1 MLKHRS
7 TKLALLGLVALLAPS
22 IAGAEPVPEEY
33 LTADYELCMEQS
45 AEAPYTVA
53 QREAYCDCTRDEFAK
68 LEFDAYMQMTG
79 DVLEND
85 LSPTT
90 TEYLQSVD
98 QICRGQVAQ

>member
-1 MLKHRS
+1 MPKHRL
-7 TKLALLGLVALLAPS
+7 TKLALLGLIALLAPS
-22 IAGAEPVPEEY
+22 IASAEPVPEEY
-33 LTADYELCMEQS
+33 LTADYQLCMEQS
-45 AEAPYTVA
+45 AAAPYTLE
-53 QREAYCDCTRDEFAK
+53 QREAYCGCTRDEFAK
-68 LEFDAYMQMTG
+68 LEFDEYMQMTG

>member
-1 MLKHRS
+1 MPKHRL

-22 IAGAEPVPEEY
+22 IASAEPVPEEY

-45 AEAPYTVA
+45 AAAPYTLE

-68 LEFDAYMQMTG
+68 LEFDEYMQMTG

-85 LSPTT
+85 LSPST

-98 QICRGQVAQ
+98 RICRGQVAQ

>member
-7 TKLALLGLVALLAPS
+7 TKLVLLGFVAFLAPS
-22 IAGAEPVPEEY
+22 IASAEPVPEAY
-33 LTADYELCMEQS
+33 LTADYDLCMEQS
-45 AEAPYTVA
+45 AAAPYTLE
-53 QREAYCDCTRDEFAK
+53 QRQGYCDCTRDEFAK
-68 LEFDAYMQMTG
+68 LEFEEYLQMTG
-79 DVLEND
+79 EVLEND